1 MNNGYFLHLK
11 LGAAKS
17 IFRQVASLDWHIIWN
32 RSKNSMFEAY
42 DWILMLSLLTLE
54 WAAALFSWK
63 GSRAADNGHPS
74 KFQELTCLGLCWH
87 GPCEQP
93 ASGQT
98 WLNFFLLLPGAQS
111 VLWEH
116 IMKEIYLVSLIS
128 SSWFVIFFILGLGL
142 LKKDAFG
149 VIHLLI
155 HPPISLFICP
165 SSIHLFI
172 YPFIHPFVH
181 SSILPLIHPSAQ
193 LPTHP
198 NVYGAFTMCQVLS
211 KTVAAPRSPKYRRN
225 KR

>member
-1 MNNGYFLHLK
+1 MWGSGERKLSREAVWSVGVLLTQAEGGLGFSFSVKATPQIIILFFGMNNGYFLHLK

-17 IFRQVASLDWHIIWN
+17 IFRPVGSLNWHIIWN
-32 RSKNSMFEAY
+32 QSKNSMFEAY

-116 IMKEIYLVSLIS
+116 IMKEIYLV
-128 SSWFVIFFILGLGL
+128 
-142 LKKDAFG
+142 
-149 VIHLLI
+149 
-155 HPPISLFICP
+155 
-165 SSIHLFI
+165 
-172 YPFIHPFVH
+172 
-181 SSILPLIHPSAQ
+181 
-193 LPTHP
+193 
-198 NVYGAFTMCQVLS
+198 
-211 KTVAAPRSPKYRRN
+211 
-225 KR
+225 